1 MIVILGQC
9 DRFLSSGS
17 YNIDNKVLTLPM
29 FYHFAIT
36 KAVNFKFMF
45 ILLLVI
51 NTKGLLMLDWWKQKG
66 HIFEV
71 WGAAIRGSNKMRLKK
86 TK

>member
-17 YNIDNKVLTLPM
+17 YNIDNKVPTLPM
-29 FYHFAIT
+29 FYHFAIKGT
-36 KAVNFKFMF
+36 INFMF

-51 NTKGLLMLDWWKQKG
+51 STKGLLMLDLWKQKG
-66 HIFEV
+66 QIFEV
-71 WGAAIRGSNKMRLKK
+71 WGAAIRDSNKMSLKRK
-86 TK
+86 E

>member
-1 MIVILGQC
+1 MILGQC

-36 KAVNFKFMF
+36 KTVNFMFMF

-51 NTKGLLMLDWWKQKG
+51 NVKGLLMLNSWKQKG
-66 HIFEV
+66 QIFKFKVQQLEIV
-71 WGAAIRGSNKMRLKK
+71 IK
-86 TK
+86 